1 MSYFPSE
8 QGRTGEGVQE
18 RLASGLL
25 GKVFGLLAFAMAF
38 AVVGGYVGAQLGSA
52 YFLPIMIGYFALFF
66 AVQAMRER
74 EGINLILLYAFATAT
89 GLLVGP
95 VIQSYLNAGAG
106 DIVLEA
112 AAITGVMTAGLSAF
126 ALTTKRDLSGLA
138 PYLFMA
144 LLGLLVTMIVNIF
157 VGGNL
162 LSVMIGWA
170 GAFIFSG
177 LLIIQVQRAKYAPD
191 TMGNAVIITLG
202 IFLNIVNLFLSVLR
216 ILQGGRR

>member
-1 MSYFPSE
+1 VSYFPSE
-8 QGRTGEGVQE
+8 QTGANAGTEA

-52 YFLPIMIGYFALFF
+52 WFLPIMIAYFGLFF
-66 AVQAMRER
+66 AVQALRER
-74 EGINLILLYAFATAT
+74 EGINLIMLYAFAFAT
-89 GLLVGP
+89 GLLIGP
-95 VIQSYLNAGAG
+95 VIESYVSAGAG
-106 DIVLEA
+106 DIVVQA

-144 LLGLLVTMIVNIF
+144 LLGLLVAMIVNIF
-157 VGGNL
+157 VGGSM
-162 LSVMIGWA
+162 LSVIIGWA

-177 LLIIQVQRAKYAPD
+177 LLIVQVQRAKYAPD
-191 TMGNAVIITLG
+191 TMANAVVITLG
-202 IFLNIVNLFLSVLR
+202 IFLNIVNLFLSILR

>member
-8 QGRTGEGVQE
+8 QTGAASGAEA

-52 YFLPIMIGYFALFF
+52 WFLPIMIAYFGLFF
-66 AVQAMRER
+66 AVQALRER
-74 EGINLILLYAFATAT
+74 EGINLVMLYAFAFAT
-89 GLLVGP
+89 GLLIGP
-95 VIQSYLNAGAG
+95 VIESYVSAGSG
-106 DIVLEA
+106 GVVLQA

-157 VGGNL
+157 VGGSV
-162 LSVMIGWA
+162 LSVAIGWA
-170 GAFIFSG
+170 GALIFSG

-191 TMGNAVIITLG
+191 TMANAVVITLG